1 MKLIVIAVFIIST
14 LLSFGQGRVDG
25 FLKGKGH
32 LDIALGSN
40 FEANPNYYAGTNLIA
55 LQRNIFSASA
65 FFAYGITNKLDV
77 NLSIPYVNVNGVEAG
92 IQDPAVFLKYK
103 LFSAPLYHIRTSVEQ
118 DGLRM
123 KEGAKLHLLLA
134 GGFSS
139 NLTDYQTG
147 GGNALG
153 QQAKTID
160 IRPVIHL
167 TDIPFGVFVTLQAGY
182 NYKFDPVPHAIPFA
196 AKIGIA
202 KAKWYADLWY
212 DGQHGIGGF
221 DYQGIPSPPSFR
233 ELGVSYHK
241 IGGTFY
247 KPINQKLGWYAGLSY
262 TLAGRNFSKGI
273 AGNLGLVYKP
283 DLKLNKTI

>member
-1 MKLIVIAVFIIST
+1 MKVLPIVLFVLLST
-14 LLSFGQGRVDG
+14 FSFGQGRVDG
-25 FLKGKGH
+25 FFKGKGN

-40 FEANPNYYAGTNLIA
+40 FEANPNYYAGTNLIS
-55 LQRNIFSASA
+55 LQRNILSASA

-92 IQDPAVFLKYK
+92 IQDPAIFLKYK
-103 LFSAPLYHIRTSVEQ
+103 LFSGNLYHIADPVEQ
-118 DGLRM
+118 DRIRTN
-123 KEGAKLHLLLA
+123 KGAKFHLLLA

-139 NLTDYQTG
+139 NLTNYQTG
-147 GGNALG
+147 GGSAIG

-160 IRPVIHL
+160 IRPVIHI
-167 TDIPFGVFVTLQAGY
+167 TDLPFGVFITIQAGY

-196 AKIGIA
+196 TKIGFA
-202 KAKWYADLWY
+202 KANWYADLWY

-221 DYQGIPSPPSFR
+221 DYQGSPSPPSFR

-247 KPINQKLGWYAGLSY
+247 KPFNQKLGWYAGASY
-262 TLAGRNFSKGI
+262 MLAGRNISKGVGASI
-273 AGNLGLVYKP
+273 GLVYKP
-283 DLKLNKTI
+283 ELKK

>member
-1 MKLIVIAVFIIST
+1 MRFKAIVVCLLFTA
-14 LLSFGQGRVDG
+14 LSFGQGRVDG
-25 FLKGKGH
+25 FLKGKGN

-40 FEANPNYYAGTNLIA
+40 FEANPNYYAGTKLIA
-55 LQRNIFSASA
+55 LQRNILSVNA

-103 LFSAPLYHIRTSVEQ
+103 LFSAPLYHIRTGVEQ

-139 NLTDYQTG
+139 NLTNYQTG
-147 GGNALG
+147 GGSAIG

-160 IRPVIHL
+160 IRPVIHI
-167 TDIPFGVFVTLQAGY
+167 TDLPFGVFITIQGGY
-182 NYKFDPVPHAIPFA
+182 NYKFDPVPDAIPFA
-196 AKIGIA
+196 AKIGLA

-221 DYQGIPSPPSFR
+221 DYQGFPSPPSFR

-247 KPINQKLGWYAGLSY
+247 KPINQKLGWYAGASY
-262 TLAGRNFSKGI
+262 MLAGRNISKGI
-273 AGNLGLVYKP
+273 GGNIGLVYKP
-283 DLKLNKTI
+283 EIKNN